1 MRIRNLAVTTT
12 LIPVLM
18 LTGCSSDD
26 SADVAA
32 SSPGAK
38 KAVKHSADGQTDPA
52 SGGSG
57 QPKVVPDYRI
67 APETDDPVVN
77 AYYAYRAALDEMM
90 RSGGK
95 ATEQLGPV
103 MTPELFRSIGQ
114 QAKYYHTKRLHNTGA
129 TKVVWAKRA
138 LLANGVIVR
147 ACYDTK
153 LASTVD
159 SLGRSALPPKT
170 PTRWLDEMRVEQLQG
185 RWVVDGG
192 RTYPEKC

>member
-18 LTGCSSDD
+18 LTGCGSDD
-26 SADVAA
+26 SADVAVSA
-32 SSPGAK
+32 PAAK
-38 KAVKHSADGQTDPA
+38 NAAKHSQDSQADPSTF
-52 SGGSG
+52 GS
-57 QPKVVPDYRI
+57 QPKVVQDDRT
-67 APETDDPVVN
+67 APQTDDPVVN
-77 AYYAYRAALDEMM
+77 AYYAYRAALDVMM

-95 ATEQLGPV
+95 ATEQLGQV

-114 QAKYYHTKRLHNTGA
+114 QAKYYLTKRLHNTGV

-153 LASTVD
+153 LARTVD
-159 SLGRSALPPKT
+159 SQGRSVLPPKT

>member
-18 LTGCSSDD
+18 LTGCGSDD
-26 SADVAA
+26 SADVAG
-32 SSPGAK
+32 SSLGAK
-38 KAVKHSADGQTDPA
+38 KAAKHSAGSEADPA
-52 SGGSG
+52 SGSSG
-57 QPKVVPDYRI
+57 QPKVAQNDRT

-77 AYYAYRAALDEMM
+77 AYYAYRAALDVMM

-114 QAKYYHTKRLHNTGA
+114 QAKYYLTKRLHNTGV

-153 LASTVD
+153 LANTVD
-159 SLGRSALPPKT
+159 SLGRSVLPPKT

-192 RTYPEKC
+192 QTHPDKC